1 MKKYLVICI
10 VILLS
15 GCATVRTD
23 FAPLQENVVLSKGS
37 SGNILLTTSDLNRS
51 YKEIGVIFVKGH
63 HVGYKKVM
71 ETLKEKAREVGA
83 DAVIKIEVGNRFG
96 HFQRT
101 CCRGIAVVFK

>member
-1 MKKYLVICI
+1 MKKYLVICM

-23 FAPLQENVVLSKGS
+23 FVPFTDTSVSKTGKDV
-37 SGNILLTTSDLNRS
+37 LLTTGDLNRP
-51 YKEIGVIFVKGH
+51 YKEIGIVLVKGH
-63 HVGYKKVM
+63 HAGYQKVM
-71 ETLKEKAREVGA
+71 EKLREKAHEVGA